1 MLTRKVTGKKKIE
14 AHFQQLT
21 DPLKE
26 KNNESRHLKRKI
38 EELKRGLTSSS
49 GSEVSTYESLTCST
63 PVTPPSSGQV
73 LWQLMTPVTK
83 GKVK

>member
-1 MLTRKVTGKKKIE
+1 MESCTKSCKKTSRVARRFIYKETKQTTPVLIRKVTGKKKIE

-38 EELKRGLTSSS
+38 EELKRGANKL
-49 GSEVSTYESLTCST
+49 
-63 PVTPPSSGQV
+63 
-73 LWQLMTPVTK
+73 
-83 GKVK
+83 

>member
-38 EELKRGLTSSS
+38 EELKRGANKL
-49 GSEVSTYESLTCST
+49 
-63 PVTPPSSGQV
+63 
-73 LWQLMTPVTK
+73 
-83 GKVK
+83 